1 MTRPHRLVEPLTT
14 RELQILTHMCDG
26 LSNDEISRNLHVSL
40 DTVKFHLKNAYGK
53 LGVTRR
59 TQAVATAVYL
69 DLVRPTWA
77 AGYVQAMPGVG
88 LNTGRQLAA

>member
-1 MTRPHRLVEPLTT
+1 MPPIAMPVEQLTM

-26 LSNDEISRNLHVSL
+26 LSNEEISRALHVSL

-53 LGVTRR
+53 LGVMRR

-69 DLVRPTWA
+69 DLVRPTWIAGA
-77 AGYVQAMPGVG
+77 APAS
-88 LNTGRQLAA
+88 